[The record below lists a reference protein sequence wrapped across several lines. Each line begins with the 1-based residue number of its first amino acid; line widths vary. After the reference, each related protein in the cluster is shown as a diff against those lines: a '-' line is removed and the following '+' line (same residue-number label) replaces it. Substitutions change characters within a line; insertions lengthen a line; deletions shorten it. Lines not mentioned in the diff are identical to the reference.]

1 MLHDVDGEARHRLR
15 ILTLAHCTPTEMAEL
30 KSVDAKPFGAKAQF
44 DRLCRAMKSRYGS
57 TADDDGCMP
66 TVMKNRIQVVF
77 DGASV
82 NQALHG
88 HIMEQDGDILG
99 TVDVSHQLDRAVV
112 HAVRTSP
119 MYGKYVPAV
128 QSITNTIRKSE
139 VHSLTMEAMSTDGEQ
154 ALQRIIKTRWSR
166 SLFTAI
172 TIFMSRYVLV
182 RGIVKD
188 LTANGKDQTKWKAM
202 YTIMYLGNF
211 VVFMYGL
218 LQFLQHVAHAQE
230 AMQHVDATWATKQ
243 QAVAKLMT
251 AVDTDLEKESSKV
264 QQNPVTKNWLFGNT
278 PVLQPTAE
286 ANAELKEI
294 REMFKKQVR
303 KRLKNSHFLLCV
315 SQLVDGSTWPTKD
328 NVEEVT
334 EFGNDEVRQL
344 VVQWA
349 RRLQRLGVDG
359 DALYTEWQQL
369 KALYAKSDMEAGVP
383 MLKHAI
389 RNKNL
394 FPLWHTFGRM
404 LLAVTPS
411 NAAVERLFSR
421 LRRILTDERTRLSE
435 KHAEEELVLLVDAA
449 NSKVYPYYD
458 EICRAYQKS
467 RKRQRSKKPRKI
479 PSDAGKKRKEKKKQK
494 VTASYV
500 NDSDTSSTR
509 RSSTSSSSSS
519 SSNSS
524 SNSSSTNS
532 SK

>member
-1 MLHDVDGEARHRLR
+1 MSPNFTFPSEPQVH
-15 ILTLAHCTPTEMAEL
+15 
-30 KSVDAKPFGAKAQF
+30 
-44 DRLCRAMKSRYGS
+44 GS

-66 TVMKNRIQVVF
+66 TVMKNLIQVVF

-82 NQALHG
+82 NHALHG

-202 YTIMYLGNF
+202 WTIMYLGNF

-251 AVDTDLEKESSKV
+251 AVDTDVEKESSKV

-286 ANAELKEI
+286 AKAELKEI
-294 REMFKKQVR
+294 RETFKKQVK
-303 KRLKNSHFLLCV
+303 KRLKNSHFLQCV

-449 NSKVYPYYD
+449 NWKVYPYYD

-479 PSDAGKKRKEKKKQK
+479 RSDAGKKRKEKKKQK

-500 NDSDTSSTR
+500 SDSDTSSTR

-524 SNSSSTNS
+524 SNSSSSNS